1 MISINLYDEKNV
13 ARLSDKIFES
23 NMGLTNKNI
32 EAEIQRNGIV
42 KQLLD
47 FKNQEIYERR
57 E

>member
-1 MISINLYDEKNV
+1 
-13 ARLSDKIFES
+13 
-23 NMGLTNKNI
+23 MGLTNKNI

>member
-13 ARLSDKIFES
+13 ARLSEKIFES